1 MPLIYYRCECSHSVS
16 KFFRQAKDAP
26 AFFACEAPECKK
38 QAKKQLKAPSS
49 TSKIVVDN
57 GFQARAVEVNPDII
71 EINEA
76 RSNKDY
82 RED

>member
-1 MPLIYYRCECSHSVS
+1 MPLIYYQCEYGHSVS
-16 KFFRQAKDAP
+16 KFHRQAKDAP
-26 AFFACEAPECKK
+26 AFVSCAKPDCDK

-49 TSKIVVDN
+49 ESKVVVDN

-71 EINEA
+71 EINQE
-76 RSNKDY
+76 RSNKNY

>member
-1 MPLIYYRCECSHSVS
+1 MPLIHYICEYDHSFS
-16 KFFRQAKDAP
+16 KFYRQAKDAP
-26 AFFACEAPECKK
+26 AYQSCCKPDCD
-38 QAKKQLKAPSS
+38 KKSKRQLKAPSS
-49 TSKIVVDN
+49 TSKVMMDN
-57 GFQARAVEVNPDII
+57 GFQARAVEVNPDIV